1 MVLPVL
7 IGLGVWQ
14 LQRMHWKDTMLHAI
28 AAAGDKPALHV
39 GTAPIPADAAFRQIE
54 ISLDCPVQEPAAE
67 AGRNMAG
74 QPGWAFSLDCRSG
87 RQKVRLAVGWHDRA
101 DGWRHAAL
109 PAGVVSINGLAV
121 PGSGASAAYA
131 WRVTASSAPPPLVP
145 VAPPTPA
152 DIPNNHFA
160 YAIQWFAFAA
170 VLLAIYA
177 LLVRRWRLASPPHKE

>member
-14 LQRMHWKDTMLHAI
+14 LQRMQWKNAMLHTM
-28 AAAGDKPALHV
+28 AAAGSKPALPL
-39 GTAPIPADAAFRQIE
+39 GMAPIPANAAFRHVSIT
-54 ISLDCPVQEPAAE
+54 LGCPVQEPAAE
-67 AGRNMAG
+67 AGRNLAG
-74 QPGWAFSLDCRSG
+74 QPGWAFSIACHTASQPVKLTI
-87 RQKVRLAVGWHDRA
+87 GWHDRPE
-101 DGWRHAAL
+101 GWRQAAL
-109 PAGVVSINGLAV
+109 PSGTIHATGLAV
-121 PGSGASAAYA
+121 PGGPDGV
-131 WRVTASSAPPPLVP
+131 WRITASSAPPPLLP

-170 VLLAIYA
+170 VLLAIYV